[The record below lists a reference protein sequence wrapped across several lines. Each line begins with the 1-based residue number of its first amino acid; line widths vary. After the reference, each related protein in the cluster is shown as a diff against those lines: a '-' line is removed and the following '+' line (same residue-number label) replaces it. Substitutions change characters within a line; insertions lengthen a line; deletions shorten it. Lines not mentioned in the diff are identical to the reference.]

1 MSDLSPNPITIISI
15 IHLLV
20 SPFFFL
26 VPSHS
31 CDLLEDPLP
40 SLSQYGSV
48 SAPPDDEDLEF
59 DDSTSG
65 FTFIIGEFLCFS
77 SQFHSLFDILMSYFH
92 VLLQHI
98 YSHGKDCTGSFV
110 IR

>member
-1 MSDLSPNPITIISI
+1 MSDPSPDPITVISV

-20 SPFFFL
+20 SPFFFP

-48 SAPPDDEDLEF
+48 SAPPDDEDLDF
-59 DDSTSG
+59 
-65 FTFIIGEFLCFS
+65 
-77 SQFHSLFDILMSYFH
+77 
-92 VLLQHI
+92 
-98 YSHGKDCTGSFV
+98 
-110 IR
+110 

>member
-1 MSDLSPNPITIISI
+1 MTDKSSCSIYLLYAALGHLYVVLIVQGLYLMSDLSPEPITVISV

-20 SPFFFL
+20 SPFFFP

-31 CDLLEDPLP
+31 CDPLEDPLP

-59 DDSTSG
+59 
-65 FTFIIGEFLCFS
+65 
-77 SQFHSLFDILMSYFH
+77 
-92 VLLQHI
+92 
-98 YSHGKDCTGSFV
+98 
-110 IR
+110 

>member
-1 MSDLSPNPITIISI
+1 MSDLSPDPITVISV

-20 SPFFFL
+20 SPFFFP

-31 CDLLEDPLP
+31 CDPLEDPLP

-59 DDSTSG
+59 
-65 FTFIIGEFLCFS
+65 
-77 SQFHSLFDILMSYFH
+77 
-92 VLLQHI
+92 
-98 YSHGKDCTGSFV
+98 
-110 IR
+110 